1 MIRGPGT
8 GTSDSIPAL
17 VGGRRPISVST
28 NEFIQ
33 PERAVKHYGLGFM
46 EAVRTLKVPKSI
58 VPRFNFGGLASAQ
71 QRARFASGGAVGYGG
86 GNPASAMMV
95 APVTVNVINNGTP
108 QRISAQRQQFDGK
121 QMVVSVILEDVNRGG
136 PISQAMGA
144 RR

>member
-1 MIRGPGT
+1 
-8 GTSDSIPAL
+8 
-17 VGGRRPISVST
+17 
-28 NEFIQ
+28 
-33 PERAVKHYGLGFM
+33 
-46 EAVRTLKVPKSI
+46 
-58 VPRFNFGGLASAQ
+58 
-71 QRARFASGGAVGYGG
+71 
-86 GNPASAMMV
+86 MMV